1 MSGNRYRPLIGLL
14 ASCLGLIALLA
25 LPSGAAAR
33 DRNHDR
39 IPDRWEKAH
48 HLSLKVN
55 QARRDQDRDGLRN
68 RGEFQAT
75 DLPHDEDTDGDGT
88 PDGSENA
95 GTIESFQGDVQGGVL
110 TIKLFS
116 GGTLAGTV
124 TPDTEVD
131 CTGVNEP
138 NGDNND
144 GDHESQ
150 AGGDR
155 LARLDESS
163 GPGSE
168 NSGPSSDNEG
178 NDEADENDE
187 QGETDCSTADLTPTT
202 VVHEAE
208 TTGSGT
214 STVFTEI
221 ELAK

>member
-1 MSGNRYRPLIGLL
+1 MSGNRYRHLMVLV

-68 RGEFQAT
+68 RGEFQAS
-75 DLPHDEDTDGDGT
+75 DLPHNEDTDGDST
-88 PDGSENA
+88 EDGDENA
-95 GTIESFQGDVQGGVL
+95 GAIESFQGGVL
-110 TIKLFS
+110 TINLFS
-116 GGTLAGTV
+116 GGTLTGTV
-124 TPDTEVD
+124 TPDTEID
-131 CTGVNEP
+131 CTGADEP

-144 GDHESQ
+144 GDHESES
-150 AGGDR
+150 GDDR
-155 LARLDESS
+155 LSRH
-163 GPGSE
+163 GE

-208 TTGSGT
+208 VSGSGT
-214 STVFTEI
+214 NTVFTEI